1 MKKYGAHLLIIV
13 CAIMALFFIATKHE
27 NIVLAETID
36 NGSCGENLTWELDG
50 DVLTIS
56 GTGDMDSYGN
66 IGNLA
71 PWHDYRENIKTVKI
85 NEGVTSI
92 GDQAFYSFIQLQ
104 KIYLPNSLNKVYDSP
119 FYHSS
124 YSFDIYIY
132 SLEMWCNLKYP
143 DGMGWEGDHYLY
155 YNEKILKE
163 FNVPKSIT
171 EIGDFAFRDINISKV
186 ILHDGITKL
195 GKLAFYNCEYLTSI
209 SIPENVS
216 YIGAS
221 AFQGCKCLTSVS
233 VPENVSY
240 IGESCFSDCN
250 NLYKINLPDKLK
262 SLENSLFSGCTSLT
276 KINIPSNLEIVSDY
290 TFHWCTSLESIKL
303 PGTVRKIGERA
314 FNHCTSLTEIMVPES
329 VTSIN
334 AGTFYECT
342 SLNNVGEL
350 KNLVSIGD
358 EAFYNCRTL
367 KKVYFAETLNSI
379 GKYAFYGC
387 ENLSDISLPKNLEK
401 LDEYTFYNCN
411 ELTSIK
417 IPSKVT
423 FIGENSV
430 PSSIKEVSF
439 EGDAPGIA
447 KAFSGVLTAYTPCG
461 NSTWTDD
468 NKLDYGGTVTWDI
481 WHYYSDYSYNNDAT
495 CTKDGT
501 KTAKCDICNKEN
513 VIIAE
518 GTKLG
523 HNWKVDYTVDKAAT
537 CTEEGVESIHCTV
550 CDAVKADS
558 EKNISATG
566 HNFGAWTIIKTPNC
580 TDRGNEF
587 RICKVCEYKETRE
600 IEAKGH
606 SWKVDYTIDKAAT
619 CTEEGVES
627 IHCTVCDAVK
637 ADSEKNISAIGHNF
651 GAWTMIKTPSCIDK
665 GSEFRI
671 CKVCEHKETREL
683 EAKGHSWEVDYTIDK
698 AATCTEDGNKSIHCS
713 ACDATKD
720 SSAIKAEGH
729 KYKAWIVTD
738 EATCTLAG
746 KAQRICE
753 VCEHIDIKDIK
764 ATGHAFSKKWTI
776 DKEESC
782 TETGSKSHHCIND
795 GCSETSDITEIPA
808 TGHDF
813 GAWSTIKSP
822 NCVDKGSEARTCK
835 ICEYKET
842 KDVDAK
848 GHEWESVYTTDKEST
863 CIEDGSESIHC
874 KNCDVIKDSRG
885 ISAKGHDY
893 ETITIKAS
901 LKSDGLSYYLCRICQ
916 HKDAE
921 RTIFK
926 PVGFALSAANYTYN
940 AKTVTPAAVV
950 RDSQGLVLKKGAD
963 YNISYASGRKNVGRY
978 AVKVTFKC
986 EYEGTKT
993 MYFTI
998 NPKAPTIKTPAAAS
1012 KSFTAKW
1019 SKVSSQA
1026 TGYQI
1031 IYASNSKFT
1040 SGKKT
1045 VNVGNYKTT
1054 SKKIT
1059 KLKAKSKYYVKVRTY
1074 KTVNGTKYYSG
1085 WSKVKTVKTK

>member
-27 NIVLAETID
+27 NIVIAETID

-85 NEGVTSI
+85 NEGATSI
-92 GDQAFYSFIQLQ
+92 GNQAFYSFIQLQ
-104 KIYLPNSLNKVYDSP
+104 KIYLPNSLSKVCDSP

-124 YSFDIYIY
+124 YSFDIYIN

-143 DGMGWEGDHYLY
+143 DGMGWEGGHDLY

-216 YIGAS
+216 YIGAL

-240 IGESCFSDCN
+240 IGESCFSGCN

-276 KINIPSNLEIVSDY
+276 KINIPSNLDIVSDY
-290 TFHWCTSLESIKL
+290 TFHWCTSLESIQL

-518 GTKLG
+518 GTKIG
-523 HNWKVDYTVDKAAT
+523 HNWNVDYTVDKAAT

-558 EKNISATG
+558 EKNISAT
-566 HNFGAWTIIKTPNC
+566 
-580 TDRGNEF
+580 
-587 RICKVCEYKETRE
+587 
-600 IEAKGH
+600 
-606 SWKVDYTIDKAAT
+606 
-619 CTEEGVES
+619 
-627 IHCTVCDAVK
+627 
-637 ADSEKNISAIGHNF
+637 GHNF

-698 AATCTEDGNKSIHCS
+698 AATCTEDGSKSIHCS
-713 ACDATKD
+713 ACDAIKD

-813 GAWSTIKSP
+813 SVWTTIKSP

-901 LKSDGLSYYLCRICQ
+901 LKSDGLSYDLCRTCQ

-926 PVGFALSAANYTYN
+926 PVGFALSVANYTYN
-940 AKTVTPAAVV
+940 AKTVTPAVVV
-950 RDSQGLVLKKGAD
+950 RDSKGLVLKKGAD
-963 YNISYASGRKNVGRY
+963 YDISYASGRKNVGRY
-978 AVKVTFKC
+978 AVKVTFKG
-986 EYEGTKT
+986 EYDGTKT

-998 NPKAPTIKTPAAAS
+998 NPKAPAIKAPAAAS

-1019 SKVSSQA
+1019 SKVVGQA

-1059 KLKAKSKYYVKVRTY
+1059 KLKSKSKYYVKVRTY

>member
-13 CAIMALFFIATKHE
+13 CAVMALFFIATKHE

-92 GDQAFYSFIQLQ
+92 GNQAFYSFIQLQ
-104 KIYLPNSLNKVYDSP
+104 KIYLPNSLSKVCDSP

-124 YSFDIYIY
+124 YSFDIYIN

-143 DGMGWEGDHYLY
+143 DGMGWEGDHDLY
-155 YNEKILKE
+155 YDEKILKE

-186 ILHDGITKL
+186 ILHEGITKL

-290 TFHWCTSLESIKL
+290 TFHWCTSLESIQL
-303 PGTVRKIGERA
+303 PGTVRKIGGRA
-314 FNHCTSLTEIMVPES
+314 FNHCTSLTELMVPES

-358 EAFYNCRTL
+358 EAFYNCRAL
-367 KKVYFAETLNSI
+367 KKVYFAETLKSI

-423 FIGENSV
+423 FIGENSI

-481 WHYYSDYSYNNDAT
+481 WHYYNDYSYNNDAT

-501 KTAKCDICNKEN
+501 KTAKCDICNKED
-513 VIIAE
+513 VIVAE
-518 GTKLG
+518 GTKIG
-523 HNWKVDYTVDKAAT
+523 HNWNVDYTVDKAAT

-566 HNFGAWTIIKTPNC
+566 HNFG
-580 TDRGNEF
+580 
-587 RICKVCEYKETRE
+587 V
-600 IEAKGH
+600 
-606 SWKVDYTIDKAAT
+606 
-619 CTEEGVES
+619 
-627 IHCTVCDAVK
+627 
-637 ADSEKNISAIGHNF
+637 
-651 GAWTMIKTPSCIDK
+651 WTMIKTPSCIDK

-671 CKVCEHKETREL
+671 CNVCEHREKREI
-683 EAKGHSWEVDYTIDK
+683 EAKGHSWDVNYTIDK
-698 AATCTEDGNKSIHCS
+698 AATCTEDGSKSIHCS
-713 ACDATKD
+713 ACDAIKD
-720 SSAIKAEGH
+720 SSVIKAEGH

-753 VCEHIDIKDIK
+753 VCEHIDMKDIK

-795 GCSETSDITEIPA
+795 GCSEKLDITEIPA

-813 GAWSTIKSP
+813 SVWTTIKSP

-848 GHEWESVYTTDKEST
+848 GHEWESVYTTDKEAT
-863 CIEDGSESIHC
+863 CTEDGSESIHC
-874 KNCDVIKDSRG
+874 KNCDVIKDSKV

-893 ETITIKAS
+893 ETVTIKAN
-901 LKSDGLSYYLCRICQ
+901 LKSDGLSYYLCRTCQ
-916 HKDAE
+916 HKDSE

-926 PVGFALSAANYTYN
+926 PVEFALSAASYTYN
-940 AKTVTPAAVV
+940 AKTVTPAVVV
-950 RDSQGLVLKKGAD
+950 RDSQGLVLKKGTD
-963 YNISYASGRKNVGRY
+963 YDISYASGRKNVGRY
-978 AVKVTFKC
+978 AAKVTFKG

-998 NPKAPTIKTPAAAS
+998 RPKAPTIKTPAAAS

-1059 KLKAKSKYYVKVRTY
+1059 KLKSKSKYYVKVRTY